1 MFGWSFRASDLAQ
14 AEHFYSGEPEGER
27 VCAPFDL
34 GLKSKILGHLHG
46 AICHRCHQNDPLS
59 NQGMKELSEL
69 SNVPL
74 QSSEALLPPAKM
86 QCYFQDADAGLLIP
100 APCALTPYAVL
111 QQLVQPVCA
120 PTPRG
125 FE

>member
-46 AICHRCHQNDPLS
+46 AICHRCHQNDKQIWSKSDLERIWAS
-59 NQGMKELSEL
+59 FW
-69 SNVPL
+69 VP
-74 QSSEALLPPAKM
+74 
-86 QCYFQDADAGLLIP
+86 
-100 APCALTPYAVL
+100 
-111 QQLVQPVCA
+111 
-120 PTPRG
+120 
-125 FE
+125 